1 MTASLDDPAPASTP
15 DPAEGDAPDAPR
27 APARRARGSPPWND
41 RRFPWSIDVAF
52 RVVAFAVIG
61 MLLIGLVGT
70 DTWSTGPASEDTAAM
85 QARNFAQALDLF
97 RRRTGALPA
106 RLDALVAEDPHSKEP
121 YLDRVP
127 NDPWGTP
134 YRYVVRDARRG
145 RFEVRSA
152 GRDRAFATDDDVVL
166 ER

>member
-1 MTASLDDPAPASTP
+1 MTTSPDEPDPAPTHL
-15 DPAEGDAPDAPR
+15 DEGHGPEAPR
-27 APARRARGSPPWND
+27 APARRAREATPWSD

-52 RVVAFAVIG
+52 RVVALAVIV
-61 MLLIGLVGT
+61 MLLVGLVGT
-70 DTWSTGPASEDTAAM
+70 DTWSTGPSSEDTAAM
-85 QARNFAQALDLF
+85 QARNFSFALDLF

-106 RLDALVAEDPHSKEP
+106 RLDELVAEDPHSKEP

-152 GRDRAFATDDDVVL
+152 GPDRAFDTDDDVVL

>member
-1 MTASLDDPAPASTP
+1 MT
-15 DPAEGDAPDAPR
+15 APDAAPSADAAGRAGPEAPGPPPHAGRGPR
-27 APARRARGSPPWND
+27 SWSD
-41 RRFPWSIDVAF
+41 RRFPWSIDVMF
-52 RVVAFAVIG
+52 RVLAFAVIG
-61 MLLIGLVGT
+61 MLLIGRVGT

-85 QARNFAQALDLF
+85 QARNFALALHAF
-97 RRRTGALPA
+97 RQRTGALPA

-121 YLDRVP
+121 YMERVP

-134 YRYVVRDARRG
+134 YRYDVRDARRG

-152 GRDRAFATDDDVVL
+152 GRDRAFDTDDDVVL